1 MIDLWYL
8 DTISIDKVDME
19 GILKSL
25 PVEVSK
31 EVIRFQNH
39 EDRRLKLF
47 SKLIVQKYHKFLNEK
62 FSWSSWQTSE
72 GGKPFYPGGKK
83 FNISHSGSFVAV
95 AFSDNE
101 IGLDIEI
108 CTDFDITTVID
119 YLHVKEKKFIA
130 DSNNPCDAFFTVWTR
145 KEAYL
150 KAKGIGIVEGL
161 NHENC
166 LEPSIGLDEKWFL
179 TSLSI
184 IEQYKLAICSQI
196 PNSQITQYKLD
207 PTIFFNN
214 EEDITKIPFPLRC
227 FDNADDSVG

>member
-8 DTISIDKVDME
+8 DTINVREIHTE
-19 GILKSL
+19 RILKSL
-25 PVEVSK
+25 PVEVTN
-31 EVIRFQNH
+31 EVIRFRNH

-47 SKLIVQKYHKFLNEK
+47 SRLIVKKYHEDLKSKFL
-62 FSWSSWQTSE
+62 WSNREISG

-83 FNISHSGSFVAV
+83 FNISHSGSIVAV

-101 IGLDIEI
+101 IGLDIEK
-108 CTDFDITTVID
+108 CADFDTTAVLE
-119 YLHVKEKKFIA
+119 YFHAEEKKFIA
-130 DSNNPCDAFFTVWTR
+130 DSTNPGDAFFTVWTR

-166 LEPSIGLDEKWFL
+166 LESSIGLEEKWFL

-184 IEQYKLAICSQI
+184 VEDYKIALCSQI
-196 PNSQITQYKLD
+196 PNSQINQLKLD
-207 PTIFFNN
+207 PTIFIYN
-214 EEDITKIPFPLRC
+214 EENIPKIPFPISC
-227 FDNADDSVG
+227 FDNADNGVG